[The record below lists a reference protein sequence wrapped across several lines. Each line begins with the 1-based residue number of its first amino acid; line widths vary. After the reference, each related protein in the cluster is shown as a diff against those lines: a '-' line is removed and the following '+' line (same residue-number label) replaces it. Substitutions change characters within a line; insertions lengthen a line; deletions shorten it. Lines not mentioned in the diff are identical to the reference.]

1 MAKRKKKYD
10 DDDGRVIAKMN
21 VDGMPW
27 YTPGP
32 TSYSDDD
39 SNESDEENS
48 GRPKNSPDDLTPKET
63 FWIFAGAMKAGC
75 LVAVIACVIVTV
87 AGLLAAWALGVF
99 GR

>member
-1 MAKRKKKYD
+1 MAKRRKKYD

-32 TSYSDDD
+32 TSSLSED
-39 SNESDEENS
+39 EKSDEENE
-48 GRPKNSPDDLTPKET
+48 GRRENSPNDLSRKEM
-63 FWIFAGAMKAGC
+63 FWVYIGAMKAGC
-75 LVAVIACVIVTV
+75 LVAIIASVIVAV
-87 AGLLAAWALGVF
+87 AGFLAAWALGVF